1 MSNVFITGASSGIGA
16 ALARQYAQRGDVLGL
31 VARNPEKLQALID
44 TLPGDKSRYHAIPAD
59 VTKKDE
65 IIAAAQ
71 KFEALSGGADIVIA
85 NAGTKGLR
93 QSGTGEACGRR
104 TPQAHRPH
112 RHVSS

>member
-59 VTKKDE
+59 VTKRMRS
-65 IIAAAQ
+65 
-71 KFEALSGGADIVIA
+71 L
-85 NAGTKGLR
+85 
-93 QSGTGEACGRR
+93 
-104 TPQAHRPH
+104 RPH
-112 RHVSS
+112 RSSRPFPAALTS